1 MAVATSYGTIT
12 IVDITDIGELSVYP
26 SCNVPS
32 TQLYDPNSGGY
43 EPGWTSSNP
52 AELTPVVFYAGSTLT
67 MNELS
72 TITWHRG
79 IGANKGDPIKGNN
92 ETGYN
97 VNEYV
102 DDTTKK
108 LIIKTN
114 ILGTISSRSLS
125 YTVHVEYIV
134 DGHTLTAEGQIDFNL
149 LYQGSSAKTA
159 KILGDNFFS
168 LDWQGNTKVQ
178 NASITLELQTS
189 SNISA
194 GYTYSD
200 ESAAT
205 IWEYYNSGNTS
216 HGTHWIPFA
225 AAKQVNPVTFNYSD
239 LSTLFSDDQ
248 LKIRARTNDASIVD
262 LTTINLLRDGAPGSN
277 AISGTLSN
285 SDQMI
290 PVTVTD
296 GQETV
301 DYSTAI
307 TQATIL
313 KASESGTVDDT
324 STWTIKI
331 TPSNGVTF
339 QHSTNGTSWTQ
350 NYSTEQTGT
359 GKYARVTAMT
369 GDSGTLTFTC
379 SKTGYANISLVFTVT
394 KIRAGIDG
402 QTPTIYSLNV
412 DAAGINQTATAPYSY
427 TPNQIIFTAYEH
439 GEDSNHQVGTRVYT
453 AGKIR
458 LETKNGNNV
467 SKINNSGTIVSNDT
481 SVLTNTRTLTL
492 SSSSSVD
499 AYIKATL
506 YNASNEILDT
516 QTIPIVSDGDKGDTG
531 LPGVGS
537 PSVLL
542 DDENETIPCNS
553 DSYPSGV
560 SGFSTDVNFT
570 ARQGNELLL
579 IDSITVTENSSPA
592 LSHFTSTVPA
602 VGTTPASSGRITLNF
617 SNQDALTENGT
628 VTIRFV
634 SNHVKYYQSG
644 ELRTN
649 GTATIDKVYSWT
661 AQPAAVDARL
671 LQIVCKQNVFA
682 QENKNEILTAVAY
695 LTEGV
700 DNVTDTVNG
709 SYLWAKYDPTGTG
722 HDTDGYVALG
732 TSSSADAYMSGTKY
746 KQLNVKRDA
755 VSGYA
760 SFRLQ
765 LIRTVSNVTTVLATQ
780 YIAFTDK
787 FDPIQVSVHSTV
799 GTQIKN
805 NQGQGAIYARVTQ
818 TNVGQVDMVPEEIE
832 SGATVPASSTNSDD
846 YFVLLSQ
853 ETNSYQR
860 KATLY
865 NCPIGTAGTA
875 GTSSD
880 PDGTGWTAVYGTCK
894 YHWTF
899 RDSNNKIITQNTK
912 LPYQYASPNLNKN
925 QFIYIDA
932 NLIDGKIT
940 ADVEV
945 TLD

>member
-32 TQLYDPNSGGY
+32 TQLYNPNDGSY
-43 EPGWTSSNP
+43 EPSWTSAHP
-52 AELTPVVFYAGSTLT
+52 VELTPTVFYAGSALT

-72 TITWHRG
+72 AITWHRG
-79 IGANKGDPIKGNN
+79 IGTNKGAAIKEND
-92 ETGYN
+92 ETGYD

-108 LIIKTN
+108 LIIKSN
-114 ILGTISSRSLS
+114 VLSSISSRSLS

-134 DGHTLTAEGQIDFNL
+134 DEHTLVAEGQIDFNL

-168 LDWQGNTKVQ
+168 LDWQGNTKTQ

-189 SNISA
+189 SNIAA
-194 GYTYSD
+194 GYTYGS
-200 ESAAT
+200 ESSAV
-205 IWEYYNSGNTS
+205 IWEYYDSGNTAHS
-216 HGTHWIPFA
+216 THWIPFA
-225 AAKQVNPVTFNYSD
+225 AAKQVNPVTFSYSD
-239 LSTLFSDDQ
+239 ISNLFTDDQ
-248 LKIRARTNDASIVD
+248 LKIRARTNDASMYD
-262 LTTINLLRDGAPGSN
+262 LITINLLRDGAPGSN

-290 PVTVTD
+290 PVTVNN

-301 DYSTAI
+301 DYSTAV
-307 TQATIL
+307 TQATVL
-313 KASESGTVDDT
+313 RAGENGTVDDT
-324 STWTIKI
+324 STWSIKI

-339 QHSTNGTSWTQ
+339 QHSSNGTTWSQ
-350 NYSTEQTGT
+350 GYSTEQNNTGR
-359 GKYARVTAMT
+359 YAKVTAMT

-379 SKTGYANISLVFTVT
+379 SKADYANITLIFTVT

-412 DAAGINQTATAPYSY
+412 DAAGINQTAVAPYSY
-427 TPNQIIFTAYEH
+427 TPSQVVFKAYEH
-439 GEDSNHQVGTRVYT
+439 GETTGEYT

-467 SKINNSGTIVSNDT
+467 SKIANNGTIVTDDT
-481 SVLTNTRTLTL
+481 SVLTSTRTLTL
-492 SSSSSVD
+492 SSTSAVD

-506 YNASNEILDT
+506 YDTTNNILDT
-516 QTIPIVSDGDKGDTG
+516 QTIPIVSDGEKGDAG
-531 LPGVGS
+531 SPGVGT

-542 DDENETIPCNS
+542 DDENESIPCNS
-553 DSYPSGV
+553 NGYPLETSTWTGG
-560 SGFSTDVNFT
+560 SGFSASINFT
-570 ARQGNELLL
+570 AKQGNDLLL

-592 LSHFTSTVPA
+592 LTNFISNVPA
-602 VGTTPASSGRITLNF
+602 VTTTPASSGVITLNF
-617 SNQDALTENGT
+617 SHQDALSERGT
-628 VTIRFV
+628 VTIRFI

-649 GTATIDKVYSWT
+649 GTATIDKVYSWSSQLAAED
-661 AQPAAVDARL
+661 AQL
-671 LQIVCKQNVFA
+671 LQIVCPQNVFN
-682 QENKNEILTAVAY
+682 QDNKTQTLTATAY
-695 LTEGV
+695 LTEGME
-700 DNVTDTVNG
+700 NTTDTTSG
-709 SYLWAKYDPTGTG
+709 SYEWAQYVPGSSG
-722 HDTDGYVALG
+722 DGYVALG
-732 TSSSADAYMSGTKY
+732 TNNTADAYMSGTKN

-760 SFRLQ
+760 FFRLQ
-765 LIRTVSNVTTVLATQ
+765 LVKTVNNVKTVLATQ
-780 YIAFTDK
+780 YQSFIDK
-787 FDPIQVSVHSTV
+787 FDPIQVSVHSTI
-799 GTQIKN
+799 GNQIKN
-805 NQGQGAIYARVTQ
+805 RQGRGAIFARVTQ
-818 TNVGQVDMVPEEIE
+818 NNVGQVDMVPEDIE
-832 SGATVPASSTNSDD
+832 SGFTTPSSASGSDD
-846 YFVLLSQ
+846 YYVILSQ
-853 ETNSYQR
+853 NANVYERT
-860 KATLY
+860 ATLY
-865 NCPIGTAGTA
+865 HSPVGTVGAA
-875 GTSSD
+875 GTSSSAI
-880 PDGTGWTAVYGTCK
+880 GSGWTAEYGTCK

-899 RDSNNKIITQNTK
+899 RDSTNKIITQNTK
-912 LPYQYASPNLNKN
+912 LPYQYASPNLHKN

>member
-1 MAVATSYGTIT
+1 MAIATSYGTIT
-12 IVDITDIGELSVYP
+12 IVDITDIGELSIYP

-32 TQLYDPNSGGY
+32 TQLYDPNSGSY
-43 EPGWTSSNP
+43 TPGWTNTNP
-52 AELTPVVFYAGSTLT
+52 AELTPVVFYAGSPLT
-67 MNELS
+67 MNELNV
-72 TITWHRG
+72 ITWHRG
-79 IGANKGDPIKGNN
+79 IGANKGDPIKEND

-97 VNEYV
+97 ENEYV
-102 DDTTKK
+102 DDETKK

-114 ILGTISSRSLS
+114 VLGTISSRSLS
-125 YTVHVEYIV
+125 YTVHAEYIV

-149 LYQGSSAKTA
+149 LYQGNSAKTA

-168 LDWQGNTKVQ
+168 LDWRGNTKVQ

-194 GYTYSD
+194 GYTYSE
-200 ESAAT
+200 ESNAT
-205 IWEYYNSGNTS
+205 IWEYYSNGDTS

-225 AAKQVNPVTFNYSD
+225 AAKQVNPVTFSYSD
-239 LSTLFSDDQ
+239 LSSLFNDDQ
-248 LKIRARTNDASIVD
+248 LRIRARTNDASTFD
-262 LTTINLLRDGAPGSN
+262 LTTINLLRDGAPGSS

-285 SDQMI
+285 RDQMI
-290 PVTVTD
+290 PVTVNN

-301 DYSTAI
+301 DYSTAV
-307 TQATIL
+307 TKATVL
-313 KASESGTVDDT
+313 KAGDSGTTDDT
-324 STWTIKI
+324 STWSIKI
-331 TPSNGVTF
+331 KPSTGVTF
-339 QHSTNGTSWTQ
+339 QHSTDGTSWTQ
-350 NYSTEQTGT
+350 NYTTEQTAT
-359 GKYARVTAMT
+359 GRYAKVTAMT

-379 SKTGYANISLVFTVT
+379 SKTGYADIELVFTVT

-402 QTPTIYSLNV
+402 KTPTIYSLNV
-412 DAAGINQTATAPYSY
+412 DAAGINQTATTPYSY
-427 TPNQIIFTAYEH
+427 TPSQIVFTAYEH
-439 GEDSNHQVGTRVYT
+439 GEDNNHQVGTRVYT

-458 LETKNGNNV
+458 LQTKNGNDV
-467 SKINNSGTIVSNDT
+467 SQIDNSGTIVNDDT
-481 SVLTNTRTLTL
+481 SFLTNTRTLTL
-492 SSSSSVD
+492 NNSSSVD
-499 AYIKATL
+499 SYIKATL
-506 YNASNEILDT
+506 YGQSNNVLDT
-516 QTIPIVSDGDKGDTG
+516 QTIPIVSDGNKGDTG

-553 DSYPSGV
+553 DSYPSGA
-560 SGFSTDVNFT
+560 SGFSTDIVFT

-579 IDSITVTENSSPA
+579 IDSITVTENSNPA
-592 LSHFTSTVPA
+592 LTHFSSIVPA
-602 VGTTPASSGRITLNF
+602 VGTTPASSGTITLNF
-617 SNQDALTENGT
+617 SNQDALSDSGT

-671 LQIVCKQNVFA
+671 LQIICQQNTFT
-682 QENKNEILTAVAY
+682 QDNKNQTLIATAY
-695 LTEGV
+695 LTEGM

-722 HDTDGYVALG
+722 HDTDGYVTLG
-732 TSSSADAYMSGTKY
+732 TSPSADAYMSGTKN

-765 LIRTVSNVTTVLATQ
+765 LVRTVSNVTTVLATQ

-787 FDPIQVSVHSTV
+787 FDPIQVSVHSTI

-805 NQGQGAIYARVTQ
+805 SQGQGAIYARVTQ
-818 TNVGQVDMVPEEIE
+818 TNIGQVDMVPEDIE
-832 SGATVPASSTNSDD
+832 SGIQTPASTSSNDD
-846 YFVLLSQ
+846 YFVVLSQ
-853 ETNSYQR
+853 QTNHYER
-860 KATLY
+860 TATLY
-865 NCPIGTAGTA
+865 NCPIGVTGAA
-875 GTSSD
+875 GTSSN
-880 PDGTGWTAVYGTCK
+880 PIGSGWTAQYGTCK

-912 LPYQYASPNLNKN
+912 LPYQYTAPNLHKN

-932 NLIDGKIT
+932 SLIDRKIV

-945 TLD
+945 EAD